1 MKQNQQSQVE
11 DLPPPAIHIIKAPL
25 NPSHVLQTYLTW
37 ITTPLIIVLFLL
49 AWKAYVAISGVS
61 SFVLPPPERVLA
73 AVFRDLSDPTT
84 YDHLLTTLLEI
95 FQGFAIAIVTGILL
109 ALLLYKFAVL
119 ERILN
124 PFIIAMQVVPKVALI
139 PLFVVWFGF
148 GMTSKVIVAAVLA
161 FFPIFMNTLLG
172 LKSIH
177 FGHREVMETS
187 NASRPQTFLKLEMPS
202 ALPYTLAGMEMGIV
216 FATIGAVVGEF
227 LGGNRGLG
235 YLTISRLNSFQIEG
249 LFSSIVILT
258 VLGFLLYS
266 LVVVTKTF
274 SIPWHEFVRSM
285 RFGR

>member
-1 MKQNQQSQVE
+1 MRQQPSAQDSPDAASRHV
-11 DLPPPAIHIIKAPL
+11 ARSPL
-25 NPSHVLQTYLTW
+25 TAAQIFNAYLTW
-37 ITTPLIIVLFLL
+37 FTTPLIIILFLL
-49 AWKAYVAISGVS
+49 VWKAYVTISGVS
-61 SFVLPPPERVLA
+61 AFVLPAPEKVLLA
-73 AVFRDLSDPTT
+73 IVADLTDPVT

-95 FQGFAIAIVTGILL
+95 FQGFALAIVTGILL
-109 ALLLYKFAVL
+109 ALLLYKVAVM
-119 ERILN
+119 ERVLN
-124 PFIIAMQVVPKVALI
+124 PFIVAMQVVPKVALI

-177 FGHREVMETS
+177 FGHREVMETN
-187 NASRPQTFLKLEMPS
+187 NASRLQTFLKLEMPS

-249 LFSSIVILT
+249 LFSSIIILT
-258 VLGFLLYS
+258 MLGFVLYS
-266 LVVVTKTF
+266 VVVLAKTF
-274 SIPWHEFVRSM
+274 AIPWHESVCSR
-285 RFGR
+285 RTGG